1 MRKTNISI
9 SAAAIAIALTT
20 SLTMAPPLVTPA
32 AAQSSGVSNLLA
44 GASDNALDKLAQP
57 GAFFADKAV
66 RILLPGPLQKAS
78 GLLKFT
84 SKRGLT
90 KDLTKSMND
99 AASLAAK
106 EAKPIFREAIDGLSV
121 TDGLRIATKK
131 NGATN
136 YLRTS
141 SGDSLREKIRPL
153 VVKAMGDVG
162 AFDQLEKLSSVGP
175 VAQLGISNDNL
186 TNHVTDKTMDGIF
199 TYMAAEENKVRKNP
213 LKTLGGILGKK

>member
-1 MRKTNISI
+1 MRYNVTLAITLGLAFATSLSI
-9 SAAAIAIALTT
+9 S
-20 SLTMAPPLVTPA
+20 PPIITPA
-32 AAQSSGVSNLLA
+32 VAQSGGVQNLLA

-66 RILLPGPLQKAS
+66 RILLPGPLKKAS

-106 EAKPIFREAIDGLSV
+106 EAKPIFREAINGLSL
-121 TDGLRIATKK
+121 TDGVGIVSKK

-136 YLRTS
+136 YLRDS

-162 AFDQLEKLSSVGP
+162 AFDQLGKLSSVGP
-175 VAQLGISNDNL
+175 VAKLGISNDNL
-186 TNHVTDKTMDGIF
+186 TDHVTEKTMDGIF
-199 TYMAAEENKVRKNP
+199 KYMAAEENKVRKNP
-213 LKTLGGILGKK
+213 LKTLGGVLGKKK

>member
-1 MRKTNISI
+1 MRYN
-9 SAAAIAIALTT
+9 LTLAVTLGLAFAT
-20 SLTMAPPLVTPA
+20 SLTIAPPLASSA
-32 AAQSSGVSNLLA
+32 AAQSSGVNNLLA

-78 GLLKFT
+78 KLLRFT
-84 SKRGLT
+84 SKSGLT

-106 EAKPIFREAIDGLSV
+106 EAKPIFREAINGLSL
-121 TDGLRIATKK
+121 TDGVGIATKK

-136 YLRTS
+136 YLMDS
-141 SGDSLREKIRPL
+141 SGDSLREKVRPL

-162 AFDQLEKLSSVGP
+162 AFDQLGKLSSVGP
-175 VAQLGISNDNL
+175 VAKLGISNDNL
-186 TNHVTDKTMDGIF
+186 TDHVTEKTMDGIF
-199 TYMAAEENKVRKNP
+199 KYMAAEENKVRKNP

>member
-1 MRKTNISI
+1 MRYNLTL
-9 SAAAIAIALTT
+9 AITLGLAFAT
-20 SLTMAPPLVTPA
+20 SVTIAPPLTSPA

-57 GAFFADKAV
+57 GAFFADEAV

-78 GLLKFT
+78 KLLRFT
-84 SKRGLT
+84 SKSGLT

-106 EAKPIFREAIDGLSV
+106 EAKPIFREAINGLSL
-121 TDGLRIATKK
+121 TDGVGIATKK

-136 YLRTS
+136 YLMES

-162 AFDQLEKLSSVGP
+162 AFDQLGKLSSAGP
-175 VAQLGISNDNL
+175 VAKLGISNDNL
-186 TNHVTDKTMDGIF
+186 TDHVTEKAMDGIF
-199 TYMAAEENKVRKNP
+199 KYMAAEENKVRKNP

>member
-1 MRKTNISI
+1 MRKINNK
-9 SAAAIAIALTT
+9 IAIAAVALAVTT
-20 SLTMAPPLVTPA
+20 SLTMSPSILAPA

-57 GAFFADKAV
+57 GAFYSDKAV
-66 RILLPGPLQKAS
+66 RILLPGPLKKAS

-84 SKRGLT
+84 NKRGLT

-106 EAKPIFREAIDGLSV
+106 EAKPIFREAINGLSLK
-121 TDGLRIATKK
+121 DGVGIASKK
-131 NGATN
+131 NGATD
-136 YLRTS
+136 YLRSS
-141 SGDSLREKIRPL
+141 SGGSLRDKVRPL

-162 AFDQLEKLSSVGP
+162 AFDQLGKLSSVGP
-175 VAQLGISNDNL
+175 VAKLGLSDDNL
-186 TNHVTDKTMDGIF
+186 TDHVTEKTMDGIF
-199 TYMAAEENKVRKNP
+199 KYMAAEENKVRKNP